1 MQFSCIFFD
10 IPQKSSTFAD
20 KLVRTCK
27 RAMCAMCAQITKS
40 TGDMTT
46 SFGYVRVAAA
56 VPHMRVADC
65 QYNASEIKKQITE
78 AVQEGVQV
86 VCFPELSITGYTC
99 ADLFFTQQLQKDAL
113 SALED
118 VCTFTRDLPIIV
130 LVGAPLKVDNNLYNC
145 AFVITDGEVVG
156 VVPKINLPNTGEF
169 YEKRWFSSGRDVL
182 ENNVNSIRPRIPTIE
197 LWGNDVPFGI
207 DLLFT
212 TKDYSFGIELC
223 EDLWSPL
230 PASTQLAIQGA
241 EIIFNLSSSNCVTGK
256 HAFRQ
261 RMITQQS
268 ARVHC
273 GYVYTS
279 SGIGESTTD
288 IVFSGSTYIAE
299 NGEMLEIGERF
310 QMESSMII
318 SEIDVE
324 RLRID
329 RQRNT
334 NFTHDKHGQFRH
346 VQVAPLDEAI
356 GNEAIRREARD
367 NGPLHRHFTQ
377 TPFLPKKKE
386 SDEYCEDVLNLQ
398 VHGLL
403 RRWQHTHTESL
414 VIGISGGLDSTL
426 ALIVSVLAADRLGY
440 NRSQVIGV
448 TMPGFGTSDRTY
460 SNAIAMMEELG
471 ISIHEIPIRD
481 MATQHL
487 NDIGHDLDNHDITYE
502 NAQARI
508 RTLVLM
514 DLANKYN
521 GLVVGTGDMS
531 ELALGWAT
539 YCGDQMSMYGVN
551 AGVPKT
557 LVRYLVR
564 YAAENI
570 FGERLREILM
580 DVIDTPVS
588 PELLPTD
595 DEGNIAQI
603 TEDKV
608 GPYELHDFFLYY
620 FLRYG
625 FTREKIAFMAS
636 MAFDGVYSEEA
647 IEHWLSLFMR
657 RFFTQQFK
665 RSCLPDGP
673 KVVGVSL
680 SPRGDWRMPSDVA
693 IN

>member
-1 MQFSCIFFD
+1 M
-10 IPQKSSTFAD
+10 K
-20 KLVRTCK
+20 KH
-27 RAMCAMCAQITKS
+27 
-40 TGDMTT
+40 
-46 SFGYVRVAAA
+46 FGYVRVAAA
-56 VPHMRVADC
+56 VPHLRVADC
-65 QYNASEIKKQITE
+65 QYNATEIKKQITE
-78 AVQEGVQV
+78 AMQEGVEV
-86 VCFPELSITGYTC
+86 VCFPELSVTGYTC
-99 ADLFFTQQLQKDAL
+99 ADLFFTQQLQKNAL
-113 SALED
+113 AALED
-118 VCTFTRDLPIIV
+118 ICAYTRNLPIIV

-145 AFVITDGEVVG
+145 AFVMTDGEVVG

-182 ENNVNSIRPRIPTIE
+182 EHNVNSIRPRIPTIE
-197 LWGNDVPFGI
+197 LWGSDVPFGI
-207 DLLFT
+207 DLLFA
-212 TKDYSFGIELC
+212 TKDYSFGIEIC

-256 HAFRQ
+256 HEFRQ

-299 NGEMLEIGERF
+299 NGDMLEIGDRF

-334 NFTHDKHGQFRH
+334 NFTHDKYGHYRH
-346 VQVAPLDEAI
+346 IQVAPLDEEIGDGAI
-356 GNEAIRREARD
+356 GK
-367 NGPLHRHFTQ
+367 GPLHRHFTK
-377 TPFLPKKKE
+377 TPFLPKRKD
-386 SDEYCEDVLNLQ
+386 SDLYCEDVLNLQ
-398 VHGLL
+398 TYGLL
-403 RRWQHTHTESL
+403 RRWQHTHAQSL

-426 ALIVSVLAADRLGY
+426 ALLVCVLAADRLGY
-440 NRSQVIGV
+440 HRSQIIGV
-448 TMPGFGTSDRTY
+448 TMPGFGTSNRTY
-460 SNAIAMMEELG
+460 NNAIALMEQLG

-487 NDIGHDLDNHDITYE
+487 NDIGHDIDARDITYE

-514 DLANKYN
+514 DMANKYN

-557 LVRYLVR
+557 LVRYIVQ

-570 FGERLREILM
+570 FGEETRAILM
-580 DVIDTPVS
+580 DIVATPVS

-595 DEGNIAQI
+595 EEGNIAQI

-608 GPYELHDFFLYY
+608 GPYELHDFFMYY

-625 FTREKIAFMAS
+625 FTREKIAFMAGI
-636 MAFDGVYSEEA
+636 AFENVYEQEV
-647 IEHWLSLFMR
+647 IDHWLDVFMR

-680 SPRGDWRMPSDVA
+680 SPRGDLRMPSDV
-693 IN
+693 NCTF

>member
-1 MQFSCIFFD
+1 
-10 IPQKSSTFAD
+10 
-20 KLVRTCK
+20 
-27 RAMCAMCAQITKS
+27 
-40 TGDMTT
+40 MTT

-56 VPHMRVADC
+56 VPQMRVADC

-78 AVQEGVQV
+78 AIHEGVQV

-113 SALED
+113 AALED
-118 VCTFTRDLPIIV
+118 VCAFTRDLPIIV

-145 AFVITDGEVVG
+145 AFVITDGDVIG

-197 LWGNDVPFGI
+197 LWGNDIPFGI

-212 TKDYSFGIELC
+212 TKDYCFGIELC

-299 NGEMLEIGERF
+299 NGDMLEIGDRF
-310 QMESSMII
+310 QLESNMII

-334 NFTHDKHGQFRH
+334 NFTHDKHGHYRH
-346 VQVAPLDEAI
+346 IQVAPLERSLEDGSAYSLEFRDE
-356 GNEAIRREARD
+356 
-367 NGPLHRHFTQ
+367 GPLHRHFTK

-403 RRWQHTHTESL
+403 RRWQHTHAESL

-440 NRSQVIGV
+440 SRSQVIGV

-460 SNAIAMMEELG
+460 NNAIQMMEELG
-471 ISIHEIPIRD
+471 VSMHEIPIRE

-487 NDIGHDLDNHDITYE
+487 QDIGHDINTHDITYE

-539 YCGDQMSMYGVN
+539 YCGDHMSMYGVN
-551 AGVPKT
+551 AGIPKT
-557 LVRYLVR
+557 LVRYIVR

-570 FGERLREILM
+570 FAERLREILL
-580 DVIDTPVS
+580 DIIDTPVS

-595 DEGNIAQI
+595 EEGNIAQI

-608 GPYELHDFFLYY
+608 GPYELHDFFMYY

-636 MAFDGVYSEEA
+636 MAFDGVYTNEV
-647 IEHWLSLFMR
+647 INHWLGIFMR

-680 SPRGDWRMPSDVA
+680 SPRGDWRMPSDASMKV
-693 IN
+693 

>member
-1 MQFSCIFFD
+1 MKKSLILFAYVLKFSYLCAPIWD
-10 IPQKSSTFAD
+10 IIRMKTN
-20 KLVRTCK
+20 
-27 RAMCAMCAQITKS
+27 
-40 TGDMTT
+40 
-46 SFGYVRVAAA
+46 FGYVRVAAA

-65 QYNASEIKKQITE
+65 QYNATEIKKQITE
-78 AVQEGVQV
+78 AQEEGVKV

-113 SALED
+113 AALED
-118 VCTFTRDLPIIV
+118 ICAYTRNLPIIV

-145 AFVITDGEVVG
+145 AFVMTDGDVVG
-156 VVPKINLPNTGEF
+156 VVPKVNLPNTGEF

-182 ENNVNSIRPRIPTIE
+182 EHNVNSIRPRIPTIE

-207 DLLFT
+207 DLLFA
-212 TKDYSFGIELC
+212 TKDYSFGIEIC

-256 HAFRQ
+256 HQFRQ

-299 NGEMLEIGERF
+299 NGDMLEVGDRF

-334 NFTHDKHGQFRH
+334 NFTHDKHGHYRH
-346 VQVAPLDEAI
+346 IQVAPLEQVL
-356 GNEAIRREARD
+356 GNEMIGLEAKGE
-367 NGPLHRHFTQ
+367 GPLHRHFTK
-377 TPFLPKKKE
+377 TPFLPKKNNRE
-386 SDEYCEDVLNLQ
+386 EYCEDVLSLQ
-398 VHGLL
+398 AHGLL
-403 RRWQHTHTESL
+403 RRWQHTHAESL

-426 ALIVSVLAADRLGY
+426 ALLVCALAADRLGY
-440 NRSQVIGV
+440 SRNQIIGV
-448 TMPGFGTSDRTY
+448 TMPGFGTSNRTY
-460 SNAIAMMEELG
+460 NNAIELMEQLG

-487 NDIGHDLDNHDITYE
+487 HDINHDINQHDITYE

-508 RTLVLM
+508 RTLILM

-521 GLVVGTGDMS
+521 GIVVGTGDMS

-557 LVRYLVR
+557 LVRYLVK

-570 FGERLREILM
+570 FSERTREILL
-580 DVIDTPVS
+580 DIVDTPVS

-595 DEGNIAQI
+595 EDGNIAQK

-625 FTREKIAFMAS
+625 FTREKIAYMAGI
-636 MAFDGVYSEEA
+636 AFEGQYTQD
-647 IEHWLSLFMR
+647 IIDHWLNIFMR

-665 RSCLPDGP
+665 RSCMPDGP

-680 SPRGDWRMPSDVA
+680 SPRGDWRMPSDVC
-693 IN
+693 IR

>member
-1 MQFSCIFFD
+1 MAS
-10 IPQKSSTFAD
+10 K
-20 KLVRTCK
+20 
-27 RAMCAMCAQITKS
+27 
-40 TGDMTT
+40 
-46 SFGYVRVAAA
+46 FGYVRVAAA

-65 QYNASEIKKQITE
+65 VYNASEIKKQITE
-78 AVQEGVQV
+78 AVAEGIEV

-99 ADLFFTQQLQKDAL
+99 ADLFFTQQLQRDAL
-113 SALED
+113 AALED
-118 VCTFTRDLPIIV
+118 VCAYTRNLPIIV

-145 AFVITDGEVVG
+145 AFVMTDGEVVG
-156 VVPKINLPNTGEF
+156 VVPKVNLPNTGEF

-182 ENNVNSIRPRIPTIE
+182 EQNVNSIRPRIPLIE
-197 LWGNDVPFGI
+197 LWGTDVPFGI

-212 TKDYSFGIELC
+212 TKDYSFGIEIC

-230 PASTQLAIQGA
+230 PVSTQLAIQGA

-310 QMESSMII
+310 QMDSSMVI

-334 NFTHDKHGQFRH
+334 NFTHDKHGHYRH
-346 VQVAPLDEAI
+346 IHVAPLERSLEDDSTYRLEF
-356 GNEAIRREARD
+356 RD
-367 NGPLHRHFTQ
+367 GGPMHRHFTK
-377 TPFLPKKKE
+377 TPFLPKKRE
-386 SDEYCEDVLNLQ
+386 SDAYCEDVLNLQ

-403 RRWQHTHTESL
+403 RRWLHTKAESL

-448 TMPGFGTSDRTY
+448 TMPGFGTSGRTY
-460 SNAIAMMEELG
+460 NNALAMMEELG
-471 ISIHEIPIRD
+471 VSIHEVPIRE

-487 NDIGHDLDNHDITYE
+487 NDIGHDLETHDITYE

-539 YCGDQMSMYGVN
+539 YCGDHMSMYGVN

-557 LVRYLVR
+557 LVRYMVR

-570 FGERLREILM
+570 FGERLREILL

-603 TEDKV
+603 TGDKV
-608 GPYELHDFFLYY
+608 GPYELHDFFMYY
-620 FLRYG
+620 YLRYG
-625 FTREKIAFMAS
+625 FTREKIAYMAG
-636 MAFDGVYSEEA
+636 MAFDGVYSDEV
-647 IEHWLSLFMR
+647 IEHWLNVFMR

-680 SPRGDWRMPSDVA
+680 SPRGDLRMPSDVA
-693 IN
+693 VH

>member
-1 MQFSCIFFD
+1 MN
-10 IPQKSSTFAD
+10 
-20 KLVRTCK
+20 
-27 RAMCAMCAQITKS
+27 TK
-40 TGDMTT
+40 
-46 SFGYVRVAAA
+46 FGYIRVAAA
-56 VPHMRVADC
+56 VPQMRVADC
-65 QYNASEIKKQITE
+65 HYNAKEIKTQISE
-78 AVQEGVQV
+78 AIQEGVEV
-86 VCFPELSITGYTC
+86 ICFPELSITGYTC
-99 ADLFFTQQLQKDAL
+99 ADLFFTQQLQKNAL

-118 VCTFTRDLPIIV
+118 VCAFTRNLPIIV

-182 ENNVNSIRPRIPTIE
+182 EHNVNSIRPRIPSIE

-212 TKDYSFGIELC
+212 TKDYSFGIEIC

-273 GYVYTS
+273 GYVYAS

-299 NGEMLEIGERF
+299 NGVMLEIGDRF
-310 QMESSMII
+310 QMENSMII
-318 SEIDVE
+318 TEIDVE

-334 NFTHDKHGQFRH
+334 NFTHDKHGHYRH
-346 VQVAPLDEAI
+346 IQVAPLEALMS
-356 GNEAIRREARD
+356 D
-367 NGPLHRHFTQ
+367 NDSPMVEPGPLHRHFTK
-377 TPFLPKKKE
+377 TPFLPKRSE
-386 SDEYCEDVLNLQ
+386 SASYCEDVFQLQ
-398 VHGLL
+398 SHGLL
-403 RRWQHTHTESL
+403 RRWQHTHAQSL

-426 ALIVSVLAADRLGY
+426 ALLVCVMAADRLGY
-440 NRSQVIGV
+440 NRSQIIGV
-448 TMPGFGTSDRTY
+448 TMPGFGTSNRTY
-460 SNAIAMMEELG
+460 NNAIALMEQLG
-471 ISIHEIPIRD
+471 ISIHEISIRE

-487 NDIGHDLDNHDITYE
+487 QDINHDINLHDVTYE

-514 DLANKYN
+514 NLANKYN

-557 LVRYLVR
+557 LVRYMVQ
-564 YAAENI
+564 YAAENL
-570 FGERLREILM
+570 FGEATRRILL
-580 DVIDTPVS
+580 DIVDTPVS

-608 GPYELHDFFLYY
+608 GPYELHDFFMYY

-625 FTREKIAFMAS
+625 FTREKIAYMAGI
-636 MAFDGVYSEEA
+636 AFEGVYPQST
-647 IEHWLSLFMR
+647 IDQWLDVFMR

-680 SPRGDWRMPSDVA
+680 SPRGDWRMPSDVNN
-693 IN
+693 IM

>member
-1 MQFSCIFFD
+1 M
-10 IPQKSSTFAD
+10 STN
-20 KLVRTCK
+20 
-27 RAMCAMCAQITKS
+27 
-40 TGDMTT
+40 
-46 SFGYVRVAAA
+46 FGYVRVAAA

-65 QYNASEIKKQITE
+65 FYNATEIKKQIAE
-78 AVQEGVQV
+78 ATHEGVEV
-86 VCFPELSITGYTC
+86 ICFPELSMTGYTC
-99 ADLFFTQQLQKDAL
+99 SDLFFTQQLQRNAL
-113 SALED
+113 AALEE
-118 VCTFTRDLPIIV
+118 VCAFTRNLPIIV

-145 AFVITDGEVVG
+145 AFVMTDGEVVG

-182 ENNVNSIRPRIPTIE
+182 ENNVNNIRPRIPSIE

-310 QMESSMII
+310 QMQSSMII

-334 NFTHDKHGQFRH
+334 NFTHDKHGHYRH
-346 VQVAPLDEAI
+346 INVAPLEFNTLSPNSPI
-356 GNEAIRREARD
+356 
-367 NGPLHRHFTQ
+367 HRHFTK
-377 TPFLPKKKE
+377 TPFLPKRKE
-386 SDEYCEDVLNLQ
+386 CMEYCEDVLNLQ
-398 VHGLL
+398 VYGLL
-403 RRWQHTHTESL
+403 RRWQHTHAASL
-414 VIGISGGLDSTL
+414 LIGVSGGLDSTL

-440 NRSQVIGV
+440 KRSQVIGV

-460 SNAIAMMEELG
+460 QNALAMMELLG
-471 ISIHEIPIRD
+471 VTIHEVPIRD

-487 NDIGHDLDNHDITYE
+487 KDIGHDMLNHDITYE

-514 DLANKYN
+514 NMANKYN

-539 YCGDQMSMYGVN
+539 YCGDHMSMYGVN

-557 LVRYLVR
+557 LVRYMVH

-570 FGERLREILM
+570 FCDHLREVLL
-580 DVIDTPVS
+580 DVIATPVS

-595 DEGNIAQI
+595 EEGNIAQI

-620 FLRYG
+620 FMRYG
-625 FTREKIAFMAS
+625 FTREKISYMAAI
-636 MAFDGVYSEEA
+636 AFDGQYTEQV
-647 IEHWLSLFMR
+647 INHWLDVFMR

-673 KVVGVSL
+673 KVVGISL
-680 SPRGDWRMPSDVA
+680 SPRGDFRMPSDVTCQF
-693 IN
+693 

>member
-1 MQFSCIFFD
+1 
-10 IPQKSSTFAD
+10 
-20 KLVRTCK
+20 
-27 RAMCAMCAQITKS
+27 
-40 TGDMTT
+40 MTT
-46 SFGYVRVAAA
+46 NFGYVRVAAA

-65 QYNASEIKKQITE
+65 QYNAAEIKKQITE
-78 AVQEGVQV
+78 AVQEGVEV

-113 SALED
+113 SALEE
-118 VCTFTRDLPIIV
+118 VCAFTRNLPIIV

-145 AFVITDGEVVG
+145 AFVMTDGDVVG
-156 VVPKINLPNTGEF
+156 VVPKVNLPNTGEF

-212 TKDYSFGIELC
+212 TRNYSFGIEIC

-256 HAFRQ
+256 HTFRQ

-310 QMESSMII
+310 QMNSSMIV

-334 NFTHDKHGQFRH
+334 NFTHDKHGHYRH
-346 VQVAPLDEAI
+346 IHVAPLERSIEDGSAYSL
-356 GNEAIRREARD
+356 EARGE
-367 NGPLHRHFTQ
+367 GPMHRHFTK

-386 SDEYCEDVLNLQ
+386 SDDYCEDVLNLQ

-403 RRWQHTHTESL
+403 RRWQHTHAESL

-460 SNAIAMMEELG
+460 QNALAMMEELG
-471 ISIHEIPIRD
+471 VSIHEVPIRD

-487 NDIGHDLDNHDITYE
+487 HDIGHDLQNHDITYE

-514 DLANKYN
+514 NLANKYN

-539 YCGDQMSMYGVN
+539 YCGDHMSMYGVN

-557 LVRYLVR
+557 LVRYMVR

-580 DVIDTPVS
+580 DVIATPVS

-595 DEGNIAQI
+595 EEGNIAQI

-608 GPYELHDFFLYY
+608 GPYELHDFFMYY
-620 FLRYG
+620 YLRYG
-625 FTREKIAFMAS
+625 FTREKIAYMATL
-636 MAFDGVYSEEA
+636 AFDGVYTEEV
-647 IEHWLSLFMR
+647 IQHWLSVFMR

-680 SPRGDWRMPSDVA
+680 SPRGDLRMPSDVA

>member
-1 MQFSCIFFD
+1 M
-10 IPQKSSTFAD
+10 KTH
-20 KLVRTCK
+20 
-27 RAMCAMCAQITKS
+27 
-40 TGDMTT
+40 
-46 SFGYVRVAAA
+46 FGYVRVAAA

-65 QYNASEIKKQITE
+65 QYNATEIKKQITE
-78 AVQEGVQV
+78 AMQEGVEV

-99 ADLFFTQQLQKDAL
+99 ADLFFTQQLQKNAL
-113 SALED
+113 AALED
-118 VCTFTRDLPIIV
+118 ICAYTRNLPIIV

-145 AFVITDGEVVG
+145 AFVMTDGEVVG

-182 ENNVNSIRPRIPTIE
+182 ERNVNSIRPRIPTIE

-207 DLLFT
+207 DLLFA
-212 TKDYSFGIELC
+212 TKDYSFGIEIC

-256 HAFRQ
+256 HEFRQ

-299 NGEMLEIGERF
+299 NGDMLEIGDRF

-334 NFTHDKHGQFRH
+334 NFTHDKYGHYRH
-346 VQVAPLDEAI
+346 IQVAPLESLES
-356 GNEAIRREARD
+356 NEYRGER
-367 NGPLHRHFTQ
+367 GPLHRHFTK
-377 TPFLPKKKE
+377 TPFLPKRKN
-386 SDEYCEDVLNLQ
+386 SDAYCEDVLSLQ
-398 VHGLL
+398 THGLL
-403 RRWQHTHTESL
+403 RRWQHTHAQSL

-426 ALIVSVLAADRLGY
+426 ALLVCVLAADRLGY
-440 NRSQVIGV
+440 HRSQIIGV
-448 TMPGFGTSDRTY
+448 TMPGFGTSNRTY
-460 SNAIAMMEELG
+460 TNAIALMEQLG
-471 ISIHEIPIRD
+471 VSIHEIPIRD
-481 MATQHL
+481 MTTQHL
-487 NDIGHDLDNHDITYE
+487 QDIGHDIDARDITYE

-514 DLANKYN
+514 DMANKYN
-521 GLVVGTGDMS
+521 GIVVGTGDMS

-557 LVRYLVR
+557 LVRYIVQ

-570 FGERLREILM
+570 FGDETRAILH
-580 DVIDTPVS
+580 DIVDTPVS

-595 DEGNIAQI
+595 EKGNIAQI

-608 GPYELHDFFLYY
+608 GPYELHDFFMYY

-625 FTREKIAFMAS
+625 FTREKIAFMAGI
-636 MAFDGVYSEEA
+636 AFENIYEQGV
-647 IEHWLSLFMR
+647 IDHWLDVFMR

-673 KVVGVSL
+673 KIVGVSL
-680 SPRGDWRMPSDVA
+680 SPRGDLRMPSDV
-693 IN
+693 NCTF

>member
-1 MQFSCIFFD
+1 MN
-10 IPQKSSTFAD
+10 
-20 KLVRTCK
+20 
-27 RAMCAMCAQITKS
+27 TK
-40 TGDMTT
+40 
-46 SFGYVRVAAA
+46 FGYVRVAAA

-65 QYNASEIKKQITE
+65 KYNASEIKKQISE
-78 AVQEGVQV
+78 AVEEGVEV
-86 VCFPELSITGYTC
+86 VCFPELSVTGYTC
-99 ADLFFTQQLQKDAL
+99 ADLFFTQQLQRDAL
-113 SALED
+113 SALEE
-118 VCTFTRDLPIIV
+118 VCAYTRDLPIIV

-145 AFVITDGEVVG
+145 AFVMTDGDVVG
-156 VVPKINLPNTGEF
+156 VVPKVNLPNTGEF

-182 ENNVNSIRPRIPTIE
+182 EQNVNSIRPRIPTIE
-197 LWGNDVPFGI
+197 LWGTDVPFGI

-212 TKDYSFGIELC
+212 TKDYSFGIEIC

-256 HAFRQ
+256 HEFRQ

-299 NGEMLEIGERF
+299 NGDMLEIGERF
-310 QMESSMII
+310 QMESSMVI

-334 NFTHDKHGQFRH
+334 NFTHDKHGHYRH
-346 VQVAPLDEAI
+346 IQVAPLEPDN
-356 GNEAIRREARD
+356 GNRVSD
-367 NGPLHRHFTQ
+367 NGGPLHRHFTQ
-377 TPFLPKKKE
+377 TPFLPKRKD
-386 SDEYCEDVLNLQ
+386 SVEYCEDVLNLQ

-403 RRWQHTHTESL
+403 RRWQHTHAESL

-448 TMPGFGTSDRTY
+448 TMPGFGTSGRTY
-460 SNAIAMMEELG
+460 NNALAMMEELG
-471 ISIHEIPIRD
+471 VSIHEVPIRD
-481 MATQHL
+481 MAIQHL
-487 NDIGHDLDNHDITYE
+487 NDIGHDLDTHDITYE

-539 YCGDQMSMYGVN
+539 YCGDHMSMYGVN

-557 LVRYLVR
+557 LVRYMVR

-595 DEGNIAQI
+595 EDGNIAQI

-608 GPYELHDFFLYY
+608 GPYELHDFFMYY
-620 FLRYG
+620 YLRYG
-625 FTREKIAFMAS
+625 FTREKIAYMAG
-636 MAFDGVYSEEA
+636 MAFDGVYSEA
-647 IEHWLSLFMR
+647 VIEHWLSVFMR

-680 SPRGDWRMPSDVA
+680 SPRGDLRMPSDVSVRG
-693 IN
+693 

>member
-1 MQFSCIFFD
+1 MN
-10 IPQKSSTFAD
+10 
-20 KLVRTCK
+20 
-27 RAMCAMCAQITKS
+27 TK
-40 TGDMTT
+40 
-46 SFGYVRVAAA
+46 FGYVRVAAA

-65 QYNASEIKKQITE
+65 KYNASEIKKQISE
-78 AVQEGVQV
+78 AVEEGVEV
-86 VCFPELSITGYTC
+86 VCFPELSVTGYTC
-99 ADLFFTQQLQKDAL
+99 ADLFFTQQLQRDAL
-113 SALED
+113 SALEE
-118 VCTFTRDLPIIV
+118 VCAYTRDLPIIV

-145 AFVITDGEVVG
+145 AFVMTDGDVVG
-156 VVPKINLPNTGEF
+156 VVPKVNLPNTGEF

-182 ENNVNSIRPRIPTIE
+182 ERNVNSIRPRIPTIE
-197 LWGNDVPFGI
+197 LWGTDVPFGI

-212 TKDYSFGIELC
+212 TKDYSFGIEIC

-256 HAFRQ
+256 HEFRQ

-299 NGEMLEIGERF
+299 NGDMLEIGERF
-310 QMESSMII
+310 QMESSMVI

-334 NFTHDKHGQFRH
+334 NFTHDKHGHYRH
-346 VQVAPLDEAI
+346 IQVAPLEPDN
-356 GNEAIRREARD
+356 GNRVSD
-367 NGPLHRHFTQ
+367 NGGPLHRHFTQ
-377 TPFLPKKKE
+377 TPFLPKRKD
-386 SDEYCEDVLNLQ
+386 SVEYCEDVLNLQ

-403 RRWQHTHTESL
+403 RRWQHTHAESL

-448 TMPGFGTSDRTY
+448 TMPGFGTSGRTY
-460 SNAIAMMEELG
+460 NNALAMMEELG
-471 ISIHEIPIRD
+471 VSIHEVPIRD
-481 MATQHL
+481 MAIQHL
-487 NDIGHDLDNHDITYE
+487 NDIGHDLDTHDITYE

-539 YCGDQMSMYGVN
+539 YCGDHMSMYGVN

-557 LVRYLVR
+557 LVRYMVR

-570 FGERLREILM
+570 FGEQLREILM

-588 PELLPTD
+588 PGLLPTD
-595 DEGNIAQI
+595 EDGNIAQI

-608 GPYELHDFFLYY
+608 GPYELHDFFMYY
-620 FLRYG
+620 YLRYG
-625 FTREKIAFMAS
+625 FTREKIAYMAG
-636 MAFDGVYSEEA
+636 MAFDGVYSEA
-647 IEHWLSLFMR
+647 VIEHWLSVFMR

-680 SPRGDWRMPSDVA
+680 SPRGDLRMPSDVSVRG
-693 IN
+693 

>member
-1 MQFSCIFFD
+1 
-10 IPQKSSTFAD
+10 
-20 KLVRTCK
+20 
-27 RAMCAMCAQITKS
+27 
-40 TGDMTT
+40 MTT

-78 AVQEGVQV
+78 AVKEGVQV

-113 SALED
+113 IALED
-118 VCTFTRDLPIIV
+118 VCAFTRDLPIII

-145 AFVITDGEVVG
+145 AFVMTDGEVIG

-212 TKDYSFGIELC
+212 TRDYSFGIEIC

-256 HAFRQ
+256 HVFRQ

-334 NFTHDKHGQFRH
+334 NFTHDKHGHYRH
-346 VQVAPLDEAI
+346 INVAPLELGLEDT
-356 GNEAIRREARD
+356 RD
-367 NGPLHRHFTQ
+367 TSYNLELRGEGPLHRHFTK

-386 SDEYCEDVLNLQ
+386 SDAYCEDVLNLQ

-403 RRWQHTHTESL
+403 RRWEHTKAESL
-414 VIGISGGLDSTL
+414 VVGISGGLDSTL
-426 ALIVSVLAADRLGY
+426 ALIVSILAADRLGY
-440 NRSQVIGV
+440 SRSQVIGV

-460 SNAIAMMEELG
+460 NNAIEMMEELG
-471 ISIHEIPIRD
+471 ISIHEIPIRE
-481 MATQHL
+481 MAIQHL
-487 NDIGHDLDNHDITYE
+487 SDIGHDINNHDITYE

-514 DLANKYN
+514 DMANKYN

-539 YCGDQMSMYGVN
+539 YCGDHMSMYGVN

-557 LVRYLVR
+557 LVRYMVR

-595 DEGNIAQI
+595 DNGNIAQI

-636 MAFDGVYSEEA
+636 IAFDGVYSEEV
-647 IEHWLSLFMR
+647 INRWLDVFMR
-657 RFFTQQFK
+657 RFFTHQFK

-680 SPRGDWRMPSDVA
+680 SPRGDLRMPSDVA

>member
-1 MQFSCIFFD
+1 
-10 IPQKSSTFAD
+10 
-20 KLVRTCK
+20 
-27 RAMCAMCAQITKS
+27 
-40 TGDMTT
+40 
-46 SFGYVRVAAA
+46 
-56 VPHMRVADC
+56 
-65 QYNASEIKKQITE
+65 
-78 AVQEGVQV
+78 
-86 VCFPELSITGYTC
+86 
-99 ADLFFTQQLQKDAL
+99 
-113 SALED
+113 
-118 VCTFTRDLPIIV
+118 
-130 LVGAPLKVDNNLYNC
+130 
-145 AFVITDGEVVG
+145 
-156 VVPKINLPNTGEF
+156 
-169 YEKRWFSSGRDVL
+169 
-182 ENNVNSIRPRIPTIE
+182 
-197 LWGNDVPFGI
+197 
-207 DLLFT
+207 
-212 TKDYSFGIELC
+212 
-223 EDLWSPL
+223 
-230 PASTQLAIQGA
+230 
-241 EIIFNLSSSNCVTGK
+241 
-256 HAFRQ
+256 
-261 RMITQQS
+261 MITQQS

-299 NGEMLEIGERF
+299 NGDMLEIGDRF
-310 QMESSMII
+310 QMESSMVV

-334 NFTHDKHGQFRH
+334 NFTHDKHGHFRH
-346 VQVAPLDEAI
+346 IQVAPLERNMELRGD
-356 GNEAIRREARD
+356 
-367 NGPLHRHFTQ
+367 GPMHRHFTK
-377 TPFLPKKKE
+377 TPFLPKRKD
-386 SDEYCEDVLNLQ
+386 SIEYCEDVLNLQ

-403 RRWQHTHTESL
+403 RRWQHTKTETL

-448 TMPGFGTSDRTY
+448 TMPGFGTSGRTY
-460 SNAIAMMEELG
+460 NNALAMMEELG
-471 ISIHEIPIRD
+471 VSIHEVPIRD
-481 MATQHL
+481 MAIQHL
-487 NDIGHDLDNHDITYE
+487 NDIGHDLDTHDITYE

-539 YCGDQMSMYGVN
+539 YCGDHMSMYGVN

-557 LVRYLVR
+557 LVRYMVR
-564 YAAENI
+564 HAAENI
-570 FGERLREILM
+570 FGERLREILL

-595 DEGNIAQI
+595 EDGNIAQI

-608 GPYELHDFFLYY
+608 GPYELHDFFMYY
-620 FLRYG
+620 YLRYG
-625 FTREKIAFMAS
+625 FTREKIAYMAS
-636 MAFDGVYSEEA
+636 MAFDGVYSEDV
-647 IEHWLSLFMR
+647 INRWLNVFMR

-680 SPRGDWRMPSDVA
+680 SPRGDLRMPSDVCG
-693 IN
+693 I

>member
-1 MQFSCIFFD
+1 M
-10 IPQKSSTFAD
+10 KTN
-20 KLVRTCK
+20 
-27 RAMCAMCAQITKS
+27 
-40 TGDMTT
+40 
-46 SFGYVRVAAA
+46 FGYVRVAAA

-65 QYNASEIKKQITE
+65 QYNAAVIKQQITN
-78 AVQEGVQV
+78 AVEEGVEV

-118 VCTFTRDLPIIV
+118 VCAFTRDLPIIV
-130 LVGAPLKVDNNLYNC
+130 IVGAPLKVDNNLYNC
-145 AFVITDGEVVG
+145 AFVLTDGDVVG

-182 ENNVNSIRPRIPTIE
+182 EHNVNSIRPRIPTIE
-197 LWGNDVPFGI
+197 LWGTDVPFGI
-207 DLLFT
+207 DLLFA
-212 TKDYSFGIELC
+212 TKDYSFGIEIC

-241 EIIFNLSSSNCVTGK
+241 EIIFNPSSSNCVTGK
-256 HAFRQ
+256 HQFRQ

-299 NGEMLEIGERF
+299 NGEMLKIGDRF
-310 QMESSMII
+310 QMDSSMII

-334 NFTHDKHGQFRH
+334 NFTHDKHGHYRH
-346 VQVAPLDEAI
+346 IQVAPLERSLEDGASAYGLEFKSK
-356 GNEAIRREARD
+356 E
-367 NGPLHRHFTQ
+367 GPWHRHFTK
-377 TPFLPKKKE
+377 TPFLPKRQN
-386 SDEYCEDVLNLQ
+386 SDEYCEDVLSLQ
-398 VHGLL
+398 ANGLL
-403 RRWQHTHTESL
+403 RRWQHTHAESL

-426 ALIVSVLAADRLGY
+426 ALLVCVLAADRLGY
-440 NRSQVIGV
+440 RREQVIGV
-448 TMPGFGTSDRTY
+448 TMPGFGTSNRTY
-460 SNAIAMMEELG
+460 SNAIALMEQLG
-471 ISIHEIPIRD
+471 VSIHEIPIRD

-487 NDIGHDLDNHDITYE
+487 QDIGHDINQHDITYE

-514 DLANKYN
+514 DMANKYN

-551 AGVPKT
+551 AGIPKT
-557 LVRYLVR
+557 LVRYIVQ

-570 FGERLREILM
+570 FGEETRKILL
-580 DVIDTPVS
+580 DIVDTPVS

-595 DEGNIAQI
+595 EEGNIAQI

-608 GPYELHDFFLYY
+608 GPYELHDFFMYY

-625 FTREKIAFMAS
+625 FTREKIAFMAGI
-636 MAFDGVYSEEA
+636 AFEGVYEQDV
-647 IEHWLSLFMR
+647 IEHWLGVFMR

-693 IN
+693 APLGL

>member
-1 MQFSCIFFD
+1 MASN
-10 IPQKSSTFAD
+10 
-20 KLVRTCK
+20 
-27 RAMCAMCAQITKS
+27 
-40 TGDMTT
+40 
-46 SFGYVRVAAA
+46 FGYVRVAAA

-65 QYNASEIKKQITE
+65 VYNAGEIKKQISD
-78 AVQEGVQV
+78 AVAEGVEV

-99 ADLFFTQQLQKDAL
+99 ADLFFTQQLQRDAL
-113 SALED
+113 LALED
-118 VCTFTRDLPIIV
+118 VCAFTRNLPIIV

-145 AFVITDGEVVG
+145 AFVMTDGEVVG
-156 VVPKINLPNTGEF
+156 VVPKVNLPNTGEF

-182 ENNVNSIRPRIPTIE
+182 EKNVNSIHPRIPLIE

-207 DLLFT
+207 DLLFA
-212 TKDYSFGIELC
+212 TKDYSFGIEIC

-230 PASTQLAIQGA
+230 PVSTQLAIQGA
-241 EIIFNLSSSNCVTGK
+241 EIIFNPSSSNCVTGK

-299 NGEMLEIGERF
+299 NGEMLEMGDRF

-334 NFTHDKHGQFRH
+334 NFTHDKHGHYRH
-346 VQVAPLDEAI
+346 IQVAPLEQALSPDSLI
-356 GNEAIRREARD
+356 D
-367 NGPLHRHFTQ
+367 SSPKSTGPLHRHFTK
-377 TPFLPKKKE
+377 TPFLPKRRE
-386 SDEYCEDVLNLQ
+386 SDAYCEDVFNLQ
-398 VHGLL
+398 THGLL
-403 RRWQHTHTESL
+403 RRWQHTHAESL

-426 ALIVSVLAADRLGY
+426 ALLVCVMAADRLGY

-460 SNAIAMMEELG
+460 NNAIALMEQLG
-471 ISIHEIPIRD
+471 VSIHEIPIRN

-487 NDIGHDLDNHDITYE
+487 NDIDHDINNHDITYE

-551 AGVPKT
+551 AGIPKT
-557 LVRYLVR
+557 LVRYLVQ

-570 FGERLREILM
+570 FGDETRKTLLDI
-580 DVIDTPVS
+580 VDTPVS

-595 DEGNIAQI
+595 EDGNIAQI

-608 GPYELHDFFLYY
+608 GPYELHDFFMYY

-625 FTREKIAFMAS
+625 FTREKIAFMAGI
-636 MAFDGVYSEEA
+636 AFDGVYEQA
-647 IEHWLSLFMR
+647 VIDHWLGIFFR

-665 RSCLPDGP
+665 RSCMPDGP

-693 IN
+693 MTK

>member
-1 MQFSCIFFD
+1 
-10 IPQKSSTFAD
+10 
-20 KLVRTCK
+20 
-27 RAMCAMCAQITKS
+27 
-40 TGDMTT
+40 MTT

-78 AVQEGVQV
+78 SVQEGVQV

-130 LVGAPLKVDNNLYNC
+130 LIGAPLKVDNNLYNC
-145 AFVITDGEVVG
+145 AFVMTDGEVIG

-346 VQVAPLDEAI
+346 VQVAPLELGLEDSATRLQDAALLDNGRPI
-356 GNEAIRREARD
+356 GYGE
-367 NGPLHRHFTQ
+367 GPLHRHFTQ
-377 TPFLPKKKE
+377 TPFLPKKKD

-403 RRWQHTHTESL
+403 RRWQHTHAESL

-460 SNAIAMMEELG
+460 SNALAMMEELG

-487 NDIGHDLDNHDITYE
+487 NDIGHDLNNHDITYE

-636 MAFDGVYSEEA
+636 MAFDGVYSEEV
-647 IEHWLSLFMR
+647 IEHWLNVFMR

>member
-1 MQFSCIFFD
+1 MN
-10 IPQKSSTFAD
+10 
-20 KLVRTCK
+20 
-27 RAMCAMCAQITKS
+27 TK
-40 TGDMTT
+40 
-46 SFGYVRVAAA
+46 FGYIRVAAA
-56 VPHMRVADC
+56 VPQMRVADC
-65 QYNASEIKKQITE
+65 HYNAKEIKTQISE
-78 AVQEGVQV
+78 AIQEGVEV
-86 VCFPELSITGYTC
+86 ICFPELSITGYTC
-99 ADLFFTQQLQKDAL
+99 ADLFFTQQLQKNAL

-118 VCTFTRDLPIIV
+118 VCAFTRNLPIIV

-182 ENNVNSIRPRIPTIE
+182 EHNVNSIRPRIPSIE

-212 TKDYSFGIELC
+212 TKDYSFGIEIC

-273 GYVYTS
+273 GYVYAS

-299 NGEMLEIGERF
+299 NGVMLEIGDRF
-310 QMESSMII
+310 QMENSMII
-318 SEIDVE
+318 TEIDVE

-334 NFTHDKHGQFRH
+334 NFTHDKHGHYRH
-346 VQVAPLDEAI
+346 IQVAPLEASMS
-356 GNEAIRREARD
+356 D
-367 NGPLHRHFTQ
+367 NDSPMVEPGPLHRHFTK
-377 TPFLPKKKE
+377 TPFLPKRSE
-386 SDEYCEDVLNLQ
+386 SASYCEDVFQLQ
-398 VHGLL
+398 SHGLL
-403 RRWQHTHTESL
+403 RRWQHTHAQSL

-426 ALIVSVLAADRLGY
+426 ALLVCVMAADRLGY
-440 NRSQVIGV
+440 NRSQIIGV

-460 SNAIAMMEELG
+460 NNAIALMEQLG
-471 ISIHEIPIRD
+471 ISIHEISIRE

-487 NDIGHDLDNHDITYE
+487 QDINHDINLHDVTYE

-514 DLANKYN
+514 NLANKYN

-557 LVRYLVR
+557 LVRYMVQ
-564 YAAENI
+564 YAAENL
-570 FGERLREILM
+570 FGEATRRILL
-580 DVIDTPVS
+580 DIVDTPVS

-608 GPYELHDFFLYY
+608 GPYELHDFFMYY

-625 FTREKIAFMAS
+625 FTREKIAYMAGI
-636 MAFDGVYSEEA
+636 AFEGVYPQST
-647 IEHWLSLFMR
+647 IDQWLDVFMR

-680 SPRGDWRMPSDVA
+680 SPRGDWRMPSDVNN
-693 IN
+693 IM

>member
-1 MQFSCIFFD
+1 MAS
-10 IPQKSSTFAD
+10 K
-20 KLVRTCK
+20 
-27 RAMCAMCAQITKS
+27 
-40 TGDMTT
+40 
-46 SFGYVRVAAA
+46 FGYVRVAAA

-65 QYNASEIKKQITE
+65 VYNASEIKKQITE
-78 AVQEGVQV
+78 AVAEGIEV

-99 ADLFFTQQLQKDAL
+99 ADLFFTQQLQRDAL

-118 VCTFTRDLPIIV
+118 VCAYTRNLPIIV

-145 AFVITDGEVVG
+145 AFVMTDGEVVG
-156 VVPKINLPNTGEF
+156 VVPKVNLPNTGEF

-182 ENNVNSIRPRIPTIE
+182 EQNVNSIRPRIPLIE
-197 LWGNDVPFGI
+197 LWGTDVPFGI

-212 TKDYSFGIELC
+212 TKDYSFGIEIC

-230 PASTQLAIQGA
+230 PVSTQLAIQGA

-310 QMESSMII
+310 QMDSSMVV

-334 NFTHDKHGQFRH
+334 NFTHDKHGHYRH
-346 VQVAPLDEAI
+346 IHVAPLERSLEDDSTYRLEF
-356 GNEAIRREARD
+356 RD
-367 NGPLHRHFTQ
+367 GGPMHRHFTQ
-377 TPFLPKKKE
+377 TPFLPKKRE
-386 SDEYCEDVLNLQ
+386 SDAYCEDVLNLQ

-403 RRWQHTHTESL
+403 RRWQHTHAESL

-460 SNAIAMMEELG
+460 SNALAMMEELG
-471 ISIHEIPIRD
+471 ISIHEVPIRE

-487 NDIGHDLDNHDITYE
+487 NDIGHNLETHDITYE

-539 YCGDQMSMYGVN
+539 YCGDHMSMYGVN

-557 LVRYLVR
+557 LVKYMVR

-595 DEGNIAQI
+595 EEGNIAQI

-608 GPYELHDFFLYY
+608 GPYELHDFFMYY
-620 FLRYG
+620 YLRYG
-625 FTREKIAFMAS
+625 FTREKIAYMAG
-636 MAFDGVYSEEA
+636 MAFDGVYSDEV
-647 IEHWLSLFMR
+647 IEHWLNVFMR

-680 SPRGDWRMPSDVA
+680 SPRGDLRMPSDVA

>member
-1 MQFSCIFFD
+1 MN
-10 IPQKSSTFAD
+10 
-20 KLVRTCK
+20 
-27 RAMCAMCAQITKS
+27 TK
-40 TGDMTT
+40 
-46 SFGYVRVAAA
+46 FGYVRVAAA

-65 QYNASEIKKQITE
+65 KYNASEIKKQISE
-78 AVQEGVQV
+78 AVEEGVEV
-86 VCFPELSITGYTC
+86 VCFPELSVTGYTC
-99 ADLFFTQQLQKDAL
+99 ADLFFTQQLQRDAL
-113 SALED
+113 SALEE
-118 VCTFTRDLPIIV
+118 VCAYTRDLPIIV

-145 AFVITDGEVVG
+145 AFVMTDGDVVG
-156 VVPKINLPNTGEF
+156 VVPKVNLPNTGEF

-182 ENNVNSIRPRIPTIE
+182 ERNVNSIRPRIPTIE
-197 LWGNDVPFGI
+197 LWGTDVPFGI

-212 TKDYSFGIELC
+212 TKDYSFGIEIC

-256 HAFRQ
+256 HEFRQ

-299 NGEMLEIGERF
+299 NGDMLEIGERF
-310 QMESSMII
+310 QMESSMVI

-334 NFTHDKHGQFRH
+334 NFTHDKHGHYRH
-346 VQVAPLDEAI
+346 IQVAPLEPDN
-356 GNEAIRREARD
+356 GNRVSD
-367 NGPLHRHFTQ
+367 NGGPLHRHFTQ
-377 TPFLPKKKE
+377 TPFLPKRKD
-386 SDEYCEDVLNLQ
+386 SVEYCEDVLNLQ

-403 RRWQHTHTESL
+403 RRWQHTHADSL

-448 TMPGFGTSDRTY
+448 TMPGFGTSGRTY
-460 SNAIAMMEELG
+460 NNALAMMEELG
-471 ISIHEIPIRD
+471 VSIHEVPIRD
-481 MATQHL
+481 MAIQHL

-539 YCGDQMSMYGVN
+539 YCGDHMSMYGVN

-557 LVRYLVR
+557 LVRYMVR

-595 DEGNIAQI
+595 EDGNIAQI

-608 GPYELHDFFLYY
+608 GPYELHDFFMYY
-620 FLRYG
+620 YLRYG
-625 FTREKIAFMAS
+625 FTREKIAYMAG
-636 MAFDGVYSEEA
+636 MAFDGVYSEEV
-647 IEHWLSLFMR
+647 IEHWLSVFMR

-680 SPRGDWRMPSDVA
+680 SPRGDLRMPSDVSVRG
-693 IN
+693 

>member
-1 MQFSCIFFD
+1 M
-10 IPQKSSTFAD
+10 KKTF
-20 KLVRTCK
+20 
-27 RAMCAMCAQITKS
+27 
-40 TGDMTT
+40 G
-46 SFGYVRVAAA
+46 FVRVAAA
-56 VPHMRVADC
+56 VPKMRVADC
-65 QYNASEIKKQITE
+65 AYNANEIKKQIKE
-78 AVQEGVQV
+78 ALEEQVQV
-86 VCFPELSITGYTC
+86 ICFPELSITGYTC
-99 ADLFFTQQLQKDAL
+99 ADLFFTQQLQQNAL
-113 SALED
+113 SALHE
-118 VCTFTRDLPIIV
+118 VCAYTRDLPIIV

-145 AFVITDGEVVG
+145 AFVITDGDVVG

-182 ENNVNSIRPRIPTIE
+182 EQNVNSIRPRIPSIE
-197 LWGNDVPFGI
+197 LWGNEVPFGI

-241 EIIFNLSSSNCVTGK
+241 ELIFNLSSSNCVTGK
-256 HAFRQ
+256 HEFRK
-261 RMITQQS
+261 RMIMQQS

-299 NGEMLEIGERF
+299 NGDMLEMGDRF
-310 QMESSMII
+310 QLESSMII

-334 NFTHDKHGQFRH
+334 NFTHDKHGHYRH
-346 VQVAPLDEAI
+346 IQVAPLENEEAQ
-356 GNEAIRREARD
+356 D
-367 NGPLHRHFTQ
+367 NLCGIEPLHRHFPK
-377 TPFLPKKKE
+377 TPFLPKQAN
-386 SDEYCEDVLNLQ
+386 SAEYCEDVLNLQ

-403 RRWQHTHTESL
+403 RRWQHTHSESL

-426 ALIVSVLAADRLGY
+426 ALLVCVLTADRLGY

-460 SNAIAMMEELG
+460 NNAIALMEQLG
-471 ISIHEIPIRD
+471 VSIHEIPIRD
-481 MATQHL
+481 ITTLHL
-487 NDIGHDLDNHDITYE
+487 QDIGHDIASKDITYE

-514 DLANKYN
+514 DMANKYN
-521 GLVVGTGDMS
+521 GIVVGTGDMS

-539 YCGDQMSMYGVN
+539 YCGDQMSMYGIN
-551 AGVPKT
+551 AGIPKT
-557 LVRYLVR
+557 LVRYIVR

-570 FGERLREILM
+570 FNEPTRNILL
-580 DVIDTPVS
+580 DIVDTPVS

-595 DEGNIAQI
+595 EDGNITQI
-603 TEDKV
+603 TEEKV
-608 GPYELHDFFLYY
+608 GPYELHDFFMYY

-625 FTREKIAFMAS
+625 FTREKIAYMA
-636 MAFDGVYSEEA
+636 MLAFENIYTTDE
-647 IEHWLSLFMR
+647 IEHWLGVFLH

-680 SPRGDWRMPSDVA
+680 SPRGDLRMPSDA
-693 IN
+693 NFEF

>member
-1 MQFSCIFFD
+1 
-10 IPQKSSTFAD
+10 
-20 KLVRTCK
+20 
-27 RAMCAMCAQITKS
+27 
-40 TGDMTT
+40 MTT
-46 SFGYVRVAAA
+46 NFGYVRVAAA

-65 QYNASEIKKQITE
+65 QYNAAEIKKQITE
-78 AVQEGVQV
+78 AVQEGVEV

-113 SALED
+113 SALEE
-118 VCTFTRDLPIIV
+118 VCAFTRNLPIIV
-130 LVGAPLKVDNNLYNC
+130 LIGAPLKVDNNLYNC
-145 AFVITDGEVVG
+145 AFVMTDGDVVG
-156 VVPKINLPNTGEF
+156 VVPKVNLPNTGEF

-212 TKDYSFGIELC
+212 TRNYSFGIEIC

-256 HAFRQ
+256 HTFRQ

-310 QMESSMII
+310 QMNSRMII

-334 NFTHDKHGQFRH
+334 NFTHDKHGHYRH
-346 VQVAPLDEAI
+346 IHVAPLERSIEDGSAYSL
-356 GNEAIRREARD
+356 EARGE
-367 NGPLHRHFTQ
+367 GPMHRHFTK

-386 SDEYCEDVLNLQ
+386 SDDYCEDVLNLQ

-403 RRWQHTHTESL
+403 RRWQHTHAESL

-460 SNAIAMMEELG
+460 QNALAMMEELG
-471 ISIHEIPIRD
+471 VSIHEVPIRD

-487 NDIGHDLDNHDITYE
+487 HDIGHDLHNHDITYE

-514 DLANKYN
+514 NLANKYN

-539 YCGDQMSMYGVN
+539 YCGDHMSMYGVN

-557 LVRYLVR
+557 LVRYMVR

-580 DVIDTPVS
+580 DVIATPVS

-595 DEGNIAQI
+595 EEGNIAQI

-608 GPYELHDFFLYY
+608 GPYELHDFFMYY
-620 FLRYG
+620 YLRYG
-625 FTREKIAFMAS
+625 FTREKIAYMATL
-636 MAFDGVYSEEA
+636 AFDGVYTEEV
-647 IEHWLSLFMR
+647 IQHWLSVFMR

-680 SPRGDWRMPSDVA
+680 SPRGDLRMPSDVA
-693 IN
+693 IS

>member
-1 MQFSCIFFD
+1 MHTD
-10 IPQKSSTFAD
+10 GMSTN
-20 KLVRTCK
+20 
-27 RAMCAMCAQITKS
+27 
-40 TGDMTT
+40 
-46 SFGYVRVAAA
+46 FGYVRVAAA

-65 QYNASEIKKQITE
+65 QYNANEIKKQITE
-78 AVQEGVQV
+78 AIEEGVQV
-86 VCFPELSITGYTC
+86 ICFPELSITGYTC
-99 ADLFFTQQLQKDAL
+99 ADLFFTQQLQRDAL
-113 SALED
+113 QALEQI
-118 VCTFTRDLPIIV
+118 CAYTRNLPIIV

-145 AFVITDGEVVG
+145 AFVMTDGDVVG

-182 ENNVNSIRPRIPTIE
+182 EHNVNSIRPRIPTIE

-207 DLLFT
+207 DLLFA
-212 TKDYSFGIELC
+212 TKDYSFGIEIC

-299 NGEMLEIGERF
+299 NGDMLEIGDRF

-334 NFTHDKHGQFRH
+334 NFTHDKHGHYRH
-346 VQVAPLDEAI
+346 IQVAPLERSLEDGSAYSLEFR
-356 GNEAIRREARD
+356 GE
-367 NGPLHRHFTQ
+367 GPLHRHFTK

-386 SDEYCEDVLNLQ
+386 SDAYCEDVLNLQ
-398 VHGLL
+398 THGLL
-403 RRWQHTHTESL
+403 RRWQHTHAQSL

-426 ALIVSVLAADRLGY
+426 ALLVCVLAADRLGY
-440 NRSQVIGV
+440 HRSQIIGV
-448 TMPGFGTSDRTY
+448 TMPGFGTSNRTY
-460 SNAIAMMEELG
+460 TNAIALMEQLG
-471 ISIHEIPIRD
+471 VSIHEIPIRE

-487 NDIGHDLDNHDITYE
+487 QDIGHDINQHDITYE

-514 DLANKYN
+514 DMANKYN
-521 GLVVGTGDMS
+521 GIVVGTGDMS

-557 LVRYLVR
+557 LVRYIVQ

-570 FGERLREILM
+570 FGEEIRKILM
-580 DVIDTPVS
+580 DIVDTPVS

-595 DEGNIAQI
+595 EEGNIAQI

-625 FTREKIAFMAS
+625 FTREKIAFMAGI
-636 MAFDGVYSEEA
+636 AFEGVYEQEV
-647 IEHWLSLFMR
+647 IDHWLNVFMR

-665 RSCLPDGP
+665 RSCMPDGP

-680 SPRGDWRMPSDVA
+680 SPRGDWRMPSDA
-693 IN
+693 TLS

>member
-1 MQFSCIFFD
+1 
-10 IPQKSSTFAD
+10 
-20 KLVRTCK
+20 
-27 RAMCAMCAQITKS
+27 
-40 TGDMTT
+40 MTT
-46 SFGYVRVAAA
+46 NFGYVRVAAA

-145 AFVITDGEVVG
+145 AFVMTDGEVIG

-346 VQVAPLDEAI
+346 VQVAPLELGLEDGATRLQD
-356 GNEAIRREARD
+356 AALLD
-367 NGPLHRHFTQ
+367 NGRPMGYGEGPLHRHFTQ
-377 TPFLPKKKE
+377 TPFLPKKKD

-403 RRWQHTHTESL
+403 RRWQHTHAESL

-471 ISIHEIPIRD
+471 VSIHEIPIRD

-487 NDIGHDLDNHDITYE
+487 NDIGHDLNNHDITYE

-636 MAFDGVYSEEA
+636 MAFDGVYSEEV
-647 IEHWLSLFMR
+647 IEHWLSVFMR

-693 IN
+693 VN

>member
-1 MQFSCIFFD
+1 
-10 IPQKSSTFAD
+10 
-20 KLVRTCK
+20 
-27 RAMCAMCAQITKS
+27 
-40 TGDMTT
+40 MTT
-46 SFGYVRVAAA
+46 NFGYVRVAAA
-56 VPHMRVADC
+56 VPRMRVADC
-65 QYNASEIKKQITE
+65 QYNAEEIKKQIIE
-78 AVQEGVQV
+78 ATQEGVQV
-86 VCFPELSITGYTC
+86 VCFPELSLTGYTC

-113 SALED
+113 NALED
-118 VCTFTRDLPIIV
+118 VCASTRDLPIIV

-145 AFVITDGEVVG
+145 AFVMTDGEVIG

-182 ENNVNSIRPRIPTIE
+182 ENNVNSIYPRIPTIE

-207 DLLFT
+207 DLLFA
-212 TKDYSFGIELC
+212 TKDYSFGIEIC

-299 NGEMLEIGERF
+299 NGDMLEIGDRF
-310 QMESSMII
+310 QLESSMII

-334 NFTHDKHGQFRH
+334 NFTHDKHGHYRH
-346 VQVAPLDEAI
+346 INVAPLEAEN
-356 GNEAIRREARD
+356 G
-367 NGPLHRHFTQ
+367 GPLHRHFTK
-377 TPFLPKKKE
+377 TPFLPKRKE
-386 SDEYCEDVLNLQ
+386 SLEYCEDVLNLQ

-403 RRWQHTHTESL
+403 RRWQHTHAESL

-440 NRSQVIGV
+440 SRSQVIGV
-448 TMPGFGTSDRTY
+448 TMPGFGTSGRTY
-460 SNAIAMMEELG
+460 NNALAMMEELG
-471 ISIHEIPIRD
+471 VSIHEIPIRE
-481 MATQHL
+481 MAIQHL
-487 NDIGHDLDNHDITYE
+487 NDIGHDLNNHDITYE

-514 DLANKYN
+514 DMANKYN

-539 YCGDQMSMYGVN
+539 YCGDHMSMYGVN

-570 FGERLREILM
+570 FGERLRETLL

-595 DEGNIAQI
+595 DNGNIAQI

-608 GPYELHDFFLYY
+608 GPYELHDFFMYY

-625 FTREKIAFMAS
+625 FTREKIAYMAS
-636 MAFDGVYSEEA
+636 LAFEGIYTEEV
-647 IEHWLSLFMR
+647 INHWLNIFMR

-673 KVVGVSL
+673 KVIGVSL
-680 SPRGDWRMPSDVA
+680 SPRGDLRMPSD
-693 IN
+693 INCNF

>member
-1 MQFSCIFFD
+1 M
-10 IPQKSSTFAD
+10 K
-20 KLVRTCK
+20 
-27 RAMCAMCAQITKS
+27 TK
-40 TGDMTT
+40 
-46 SFGYVRVAAA
+46 FGYVRVAAA

-65 QYNASEIKKQITE
+65 PYNATEIKKQITE
-78 AVQEGVQV
+78 AQQEGVEV
-86 VCFPELSITGYTC
+86 VCFPELSVTGYTC

-113 SALED
+113 AALED
-118 VCTFTRDLPIIV
+118 ICAYTRNLPIIV

-145 AFVITDGEVVG
+145 AFVMTDGEVVG

-182 ENNVNSIRPRIPTIE
+182 EHNVNSIRPRIPTIE

-207 DLLFT
+207 DLLFST
-212 TKDYSFGIELC
+212 RDYSFGIEIC

-256 HAFRQ
+256 HQFRQ
-261 RMITQQS
+261 RMIMQQS

-299 NGEMLEIGERF
+299 NGDILQIGDRF

-334 NFTHDKHGQFRH
+334 NFTHDKHGHYRH
-346 VQVAPLDEAI
+346 IQVAPLERSIEDGSAYSLEFR
-356 GNEAIRREARD
+356 GE
-367 NGPLHRHFTQ
+367 GPLHRHFTK
-377 TPFLPKKKE
+377 TPFLPKKNDRE
-386 SDEYCEDVLNLQ
+386 EYCEDVFNLQ
-398 VHGLL
+398 IHGLL
-403 RRWQHTHTESL
+403 RRWQHTHAESL

-426 ALIVSVLAADRLGY
+426 ALLVCAMAADRLGY
-440 NRSQVIGV
+440 RREQVIGV
-448 TMPGFGTSDRTY
+448 TMPGFGTSNRTY
-460 SNAIAMMEELG
+460 NNAIALMEQLG
-471 ISIHEIPIRD
+471 VSMHEIPIRD

-487 NDIGHDLDNHDITYE
+487 QDIDHDIDVHDVTYE

-514 DLANKYN
+514 NMANKDN
-521 GLVVGTGDMS
+521 GIVVGTGDMS

-557 LVRYLVR
+557 LVRYMVQ

-570 FGERLREILM
+570 FGEEIRKILL
-580 DVIDTPVS
+580 DIVDTPVS

-595 DEGNIAQI
+595 EEGNIAQI

-608 GPYELHDFFLYY
+608 GPYELHDFFMYY

-625 FTREKIAFMAS
+625 FTREKIAFMAGI
-636 MAFDGVYSEEA
+636 AFEGMYEPEV
-647 IEHWLSLFMR
+647 INHWLGVFMH

-680 SPRGDWRMPSDVA
+680 SPRGDWRMPSDASVTV
-693 IN
+693 

>member
-1 MQFSCIFFD
+1 MASN
-10 IPQKSSTFAD
+10 
-20 KLVRTCK
+20 
-27 RAMCAMCAQITKS
+27 
-40 TGDMTT
+40 
-46 SFGYVRVAAA
+46 FGYVRVAAA

-65 QYNASEIKKQITE
+65 VYNAGEIKKQISD
-78 AVQEGVQV
+78 AVAEGVEV

-99 ADLFFTQQLQKDAL
+99 ADLFFTQQLQRDAL
-113 SALED
+113 LALED
-118 VCTFTRDLPIIV
+118 VCAFTRNLPIIV

-145 AFVITDGEVVG
+145 AFVMTDGEVVG
-156 VVPKINLPNTGEF
+156 VVPKVNLPNTGEF

-182 ENNVNSIRPRIPTIE
+182 EKNVNSIHPRIPLIE

-207 DLLFT
+207 DLLFA
-212 TKDYSFGIELC
+212 TKDYSFGIEIC

-230 PASTQLAIQGA
+230 PVSTQLAIQGA
-241 EIIFNLSSSNCVTGK
+241 EIIFNPSSSNCVTGK

-299 NGEMLEIGERF
+299 NGEMLEMGDRF

-334 NFTHDKHGQFRH
+334 NFTHDKHGHYRH
-346 VQVAPLDEAI
+346 IQVAPLEQALSPDSLI
-356 GNEAIRREARD
+356 D
-367 NGPLHRHFTQ
+367 SSPKSTGPLHRHFTK
-377 TPFLPKKKE
+377 TPFLPKRRE
-386 SDEYCEDVLNLQ
+386 SDAYCEDVFNLQ
-398 VHGLL
+398 THGLL
-403 RRWQHTHTESL
+403 RRWQHAHAESL

-426 ALIVSVLAADRLGY
+426 ALLVCVMAADRLGY

-460 SNAIAMMEELG
+460 NNAIALMEQLG
-471 ISIHEIPIRD
+471 VSIHEIPIRN

-487 NDIGHDLDNHDITYE
+487 NDIDHDINNHDITYE

-551 AGVPKT
+551 AGIPKT
-557 LVRYLVR
+557 LVRYLVQ

-570 FGERLREILM
+570 FGDETRKTLLDI
-580 DVIDTPVS
+580 VDTPVS

-595 DEGNIAQI
+595 EDGNIAQI

-608 GPYELHDFFLYY
+608 GPYELHDFFMYY

-625 FTREKIAFMAS
+625 FTREKIAFMAGI
-636 MAFDGVYSEEA
+636 AFDGVYEQA
-647 IEHWLSLFMR
+647 VIDHWLGIFFR

-665 RSCLPDGP
+665 RSCMPDGP

-693 IN
+693 MTK

>member
-1 MQFSCIFFD
+1 M
-10 IPQKSSTFAD
+10 KTH
-20 KLVRTCK
+20 
-27 RAMCAMCAQITKS
+27 
-40 TGDMTT
+40 
-46 SFGYVRVAAA
+46 FGYVRVAAA

-65 QYNASEIKKQITE
+65 QYNAAEIKKQITE
-78 AVQEGVQV
+78 AVHEGVEV

-99 ADLFFTQQLQKDAL
+99 ADLFFTQQLQKNAL
-113 SALED
+113 AALED
-118 VCTFTRDLPIIV
+118 VCAYTRDLPIIV

-145 AFVITDGEVVG
+145 AFVMTDGEVVG

-182 ENNVNSIRPRIPTIE
+182 EHNVNSIRPRIPTIE
-197 LWGNDVPFGI
+197 LWGNEVPFGI
-207 DLLFT
+207 DLLFA
-212 TKDYSFGIELC
+212 TKDYSFGIEIC

-256 HAFRQ
+256 HEFRQ

-299 NGEMLEIGERF
+299 NGDMLEIGDRF

-334 NFTHDKHGQFRH
+334 NFTHDKYGHYRH
-346 VQVAPLDEAI
+346 IQVAPLDEEIGDGAI
-356 GNEAIRREARD
+356 GK
-367 NGPLHRHFTQ
+367 GPLHRHFTK
-377 TPFLPKKKE
+377 TPFLPKRKD
-386 SDEYCEDVLNLQ
+386 SDLYCEDVLNLQ
-398 VHGLL
+398 TYGLL
-403 RRWQHTHTESL
+403 RRWQHTHAQSL

-426 ALIVSVLAADRLGY
+426 ALLVCVLAADRLGY
-440 NRSQVIGV
+440 HRSQIIGV
-448 TMPGFGTSDRTY
+448 TMPGFGTSNRTY
-460 SNAIAMMEELG
+460 NNAIALMEQLG

-487 NDIGHDLDNHDITYE
+487 NDIGHDINARDITYE

-514 DLANKYN
+514 DMANKYN

-557 LVRYLVR
+557 LVRYIVQ

-570 FGERLREILM
+570 FGDETRAILT
-580 DVIDTPVS
+580 DIVATPVS

-595 DEGNIAQI
+595 EEGNIAQI

-608 GPYELHDFFLYY
+608 GPYELHDFFMYY

-625 FTREKIAFMAS
+625 FTREKIAFMAGI
-636 MAFDGVYSEEA
+636 AFENVYEQEV
-647 IEHWLSLFMR
+647 IDHWLDVFMR

-680 SPRGDWRMPSDVA
+680 SPRGDLRMPSDV
-693 IN
+693 NCLF